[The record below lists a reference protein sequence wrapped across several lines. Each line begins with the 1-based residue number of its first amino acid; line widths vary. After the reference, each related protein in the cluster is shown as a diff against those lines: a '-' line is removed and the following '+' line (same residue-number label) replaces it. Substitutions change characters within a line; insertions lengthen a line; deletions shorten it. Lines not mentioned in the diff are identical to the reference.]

1 MKASELHIQT
11 LRHFA
16 KSDKEYFVEIRYKYS
31 SVYYSI
37 SISISIWLYNSFT
50 VAFVLLKLIESCSF
64 FDLGKISQS
73 DINDLT
79 KIDNL
84 LLLSQN
90 IVR

>member
-1 MKASELHIQT
+1 MRDSGLHIQS
-11 LRHFA
+11 HFA
-16 KSDKEYFVEIRYKYS
+16 KSDKEYSERIRYKYS

-37 SISISIWLYNSFT
+37 SISISIWLYSSFT
-50 VAFVLLKLIESCSF
+50 VAFNLLKLIKSCSF